1 MILQLVH
8 QTMQSKVHRKPLS
21 SINESLKEMAE
32 MANCR
37 MNCAEVEVSSR
48 TESHEHNEEDG

>member
-1 MILQLVH
+1 
-8 QTMQSKVHRKPLS
+8 MQSKVHRKPLS